1 MDTSKEYNS
10 CLSALSIFQG
20 EGLPSFSTALP
31 QAEIREGRYLA
42 RFARAPQ
49 EIEAALRLR
58 FEVFNLELGEGL
70 ASSYVTGQD
79 RDEFDNSCH
88 HLIVLDTHEERVV
101 GTYRLQT
108 GEIASAATG
117 FYSGREFDL
126 SLLPKGVLE
135 NSVELGRACIAKD
148 HRNTHVLFLLWK
160 GIAAYVAHN
169 QKRYLFGCCSLTSQD
184 SWEGDRVFKYLKA
197 AGHLHE
203 QFSVSPQAGLECIS
217 SAELFMPRCG
227 ATFDENS
234 VAPWTRGDF
243 RGVLGAVTPTS
254 CDSRVVQ
261 GEDQT
266 FSKKVDD
273 SKSPRP
279 VQGCPSEDVVLPKL
293 FKIYLRFGAKVCG
306 PPALDREFK
315 TIDFR
320 VIFDVD
326 GLDQRTH
333 RMLFGA

>member
-1 MDTSKEYNS
+1 MHTIATSDDLPRI
-10 CLSALSIFQG
+10 CQTLPAIVPLQD
-20 EGLPSFSTALP
+20 LPSIP
-31 QAEIREGRYLA
+31 EVEIREGRYLA
-42 RFARAPQ
+42 RFAQTSQ

-79 RDEFDNSCH
+79 RDEFDDSCH

-108 GEIASAATG
+108 SEIASTAAG
-117 FYSGREFDL
+117 FYSHREFDL

-184 SWEGDRVFKYLKA
+184 RCEGSRVFEYLKA
-197 AGHLHE
+197 NSHLHE
-203 QFSVSPQAGLECIS
+203 EFRVSPEAGLECVG
-217 SAELFMPRCG
+217 SATPGESKL
-227 ATFDENS
+227 
-234 VAPWTRGDF
+234 PWP
-243 RGVLGAVTPTS
+243 AE
-254 CDSRVVQ
+254 SRSF
-261 GEDQT
+261 E
-266 FSKKVDD
+266 
-273 SKSPRP
+273 
-279 VQGCPSEDVVLPKL
+279 VVLPKL

-306 PPALDREFK
+306 PPAIDREFK
-315 TIDFR
+315 TIDFL

-326 GLDQRTH
+326 GMDQRTH
-333 RMLFGA
+333 SLLFGA

>member
-1 MDTSKEYNS
+1 MHTIATSDD
-10 CLSALSIFQG
+10 LPRIFQT
-20 EGLPSFSTALP
+20 LPADVSLQDLP
-31 QAEIREGRYLA
+31 AVLDVEIREGRYLA
-42 RFARAPQ
+42 RFARSQQ
-49 EIEAALRLR
+49 EIEAALQLR

-79 RDEFDNSCH
+79 QDEFDDSCH

-108 GEIASAATG
+108 GEIASTAAG
-117 FYSGREFDL
+117 FYSRREFDL

-184 SWEGDRVFKYLKA
+184 PCEGSRVFDYLKA
-197 AGHLHE
+197 NGHLHE
-203 QFSVSPQAGLECIS
+203 QFCVSPKAGLECVC
-217 SAELFMPRCG
+217 SAG
-227 ATFDENS
+227 ARQSKTLRRAE
-234 VAPWTRGDF
+234 
-243 RGVLGAVTPTS
+243 S
-254 CDSRVVQ
+254 CR
-261 GEDQT
+261 
-266 FSKKVDD
+266 
-273 SKSPRP
+273 
-279 VQGCPSEDVVLPKL
+279 SEVVLPKL

-306 PPALDREFK
+306 PPAIDGEFK
-315 TIDFR
+315 TIDFL

-326 GLDQRTH
+326 GMDQRTH
-333 RMLFGA
+333 TLLFGA